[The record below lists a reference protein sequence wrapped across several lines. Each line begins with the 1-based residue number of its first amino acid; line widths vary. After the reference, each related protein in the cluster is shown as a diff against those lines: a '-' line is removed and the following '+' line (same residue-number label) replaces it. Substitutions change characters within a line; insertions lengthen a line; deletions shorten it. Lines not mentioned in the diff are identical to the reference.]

1 MMMMMIDVNMM
12 VTLLFNDLAS
22 ASVTMMMMM
31 MMVMMEM
38 KLFGQHDGYLAF
50 QPSRWC
56 LKQISCQW
64 WIAGPCFTLYDDDD
78 ADATMMIMVVTMMMM
93 NIRLMTMT
101 LMMMPNKWCFRNSL
115 LYWQFCY
122 CVSEVCAIHRKYVN
136 RCSHLTPSTLQRKRL

>member
-1 MMMMMIDVNMM
+1 MM

-50 QPSRWC
+50 QPSRRC

-78 ADATMMIMVVTMMMM
+78 DEDGGNDYDHGGDKDDDEDTPDDDDEAM
-93 NIRLMTMT
+93 
-101 LMMMPNKWCFRNSL
+101 MMMPNKWCFRNSL

-136 RCSHLTPSTLQRKRL
+136 RCSHLTPFTLQRKRL